1 MKKTAFII
9 IALLLA
15 FGCSDEKHEVPK
27 EDNPLFS
34 TSRAISLNQ
43 LGETIKLE
51 FTTRQK
57 SSKKTPYLSYWI

>member
-27 EDNPLFS
+27 EDNPLF
-34 TSRAISLNQ
+34 RI
-43 LGETIKLE
+43 G
-51 FTTRQK
+51 
-57 SSKKTPYLSYWI
+57 SKRT

>member
-43 LGETIKLE
+43 LGETINLE
-51 FTTRQK
+51 TEN
-57 SSKKTPYLSYWI
+57 Y